1 MVNNNERRPSAGC
14 ATGST
19 RSKRPSTERA
29 SSPLKDDAAFSDA
42 KSTRWPP
49 SISVTEFIVSRQ
61 VAPAVVPTRLDLD
74 RSQATGRPSNR
85 RERIAWKHER
95 P

>member
-42 KSTRWPP
+42 KSTHWPAL
-49 SISVTEFIVSRQ
+49 ISVT
-61 VAPAVVPTRLDLD
+61 
-74 RSQATGRPSNR
+74 
-85 RERIAWKHER
+85 
-95 P
+95 